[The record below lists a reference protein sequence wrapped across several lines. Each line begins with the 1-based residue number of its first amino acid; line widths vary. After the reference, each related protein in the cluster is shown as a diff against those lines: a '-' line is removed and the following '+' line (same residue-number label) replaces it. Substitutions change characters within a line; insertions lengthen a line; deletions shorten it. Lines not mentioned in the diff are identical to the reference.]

1 MEKRYEVL
9 QELVQNRLS
18 YAAHDLDH
26 VMRVYHLCLTLAR
39 YEKNV
44 DLDVLIPA
52 VLLHDIARAK
62 EDEDISGDIDHAVM
76 GAEMAETILAGL
88 NYDAERTKK
97 IKKCILTHR
106 FRSGNPPE
114 SIEAKVLYDADKLD
128 IIGATGISRSFMLAG
143 QHGERLYNDVPLDAY
158 IRENIGENG
167 RIKDP
172 SKHTTNIEFE
182 LKLKKIPE
190 RLFTDEAKKIA
201 KQRIAY
207 MSVFFDTLRQEITG
221 DI

>member
-1 MEKRYEVL
+1 MEKRYDVL
-9 QELVQNRLS
+9 QKLVQEKLS

-26 VMRVYHLCLTLAR
+26 VLRVYHLCILLAR
-39 YEKNV
+39 HEQNV

-62 EDEDISGDIDHAVM
+62 EDEDISGEIDHAVL
-76 GAEMAETILAGL
+76 GAKMAETILLDL
-88 NYDAERTKK
+88 NYDGELISK
-97 IKKCILTHR
+97 ICQCILTHR
-106 FRSGNPPE
+106 FRSGNPPK
-114 SIEAKVLYDADKLD
+114 SIEAKILYDADKLD
-128 IIGATGISRSFMLAG
+128 IIGATGIARSFMLAG
-143 QHGERLYNDVPLDAY
+143 QHGERLYTDVSIDDY

-172 SKHTTNIEFE
+172 SKHTTYIEFE
-182 LKLKKIPE
+182 LKLKKLPD

-201 KQRIAY
+201 EQRIAY
-207 MSVFFDTLRQEITG
+207 MSQFFETLKQEITG